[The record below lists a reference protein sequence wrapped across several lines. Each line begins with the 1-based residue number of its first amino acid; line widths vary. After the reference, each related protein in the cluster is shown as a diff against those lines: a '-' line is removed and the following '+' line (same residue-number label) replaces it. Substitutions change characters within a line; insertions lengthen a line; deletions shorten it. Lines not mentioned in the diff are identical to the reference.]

1 MHITKGEDKMSKV
14 LGEHLERAKTLE
26 PRNPNKSTGVF
37 GGKSSGILNWNDIA
51 YPHWYKIYKKL
62 IGNYW
67 QADEVNMASDVK
79 QFPELTE
86 EEQDAYLKII
96 GLLSTLDAPQTRTAL
111 LLSLYATDPSVQS
124 IMSVIAQ
131 QEAVH
136 NESYSYVL
144 SSVVSLKEQNESF
157 ELGRKDPI
165 LMKRNEK
172 IVDKYNEFV
181 ENPTIENIL
190 KVMVYTAL
198 LEGMFCYSGFA
209 FFYNLTRDNRMC
221 GTSKMLSYINR
232 DELEHGRFIT
242 ELFRA
247 TLGENPEQN
256 TEELTNWVYRVFKE
270 SVESEIKWSNYVLGK
285 VEGIDM
291 YEMEG
296 YIKYRANKMIRML
309 GYHDIYPDHT
319 ENKMKWINAYVDNFD
334 GTKTDFFE
342 QKSRQY
348 TKTSDLNGFD
358 DL

>member
-1 MHITKGEDKMSKV
+1 MSEAMLHK
-14 LGEHLERAKTLE
+14 AKTLE
-26 PRNPNKSTGVF
+26 PRNPNKSTGIF

-51 YPHWYKIYKKL
+51 YPHWYKMYKRL
-62 IGNYW
+62 VGNYW
-67 QADEVNMASDVK
+67 QADEVNMSGDVK
-79 QFPELTE
+79 QFATLTKA
-86 EEQDAYLKII
+86 EQDAYLKII
-96 GLLSTLDAPQTRTAL
+96 GLLSTLDGPQTRTAL

-144 SSVVSLKEQNESF
+144 SSVVSLDEQNASF
-157 ELGRKDPI
+157 QLGRKDPI
-165 LMKRNEK
+165 LLKRNAYITEQ
-172 IVDKYNEFV
+172 YNAFA

-190 KVMVYTAL
+190 KTLVYTAL
-198 LEGMFCYSGFA
+198 LEGMFFYSGFA
-209 FFYNLTRDNRMC
+209 FFYNLARHNKMV
-221 GTSKMLSYINR
+221 GTSTMVSYINR
-232 DELEHGRFIT
+232 DELEHGRFIG

-247 TLGENPEQN
+247 ALAENPAYN
-256 TEELTNWVYRVFKE
+256 TSELTDWVYTHFRK
-270 SVESEIKWSNYVLGK
+270 SVDLEIEWSAYVLAD

-291 YEMEG
+291 EEMAG
-296 YIKYRANKMIRML
+296 YVKYRANKMLRMMGL
-309 GYHDIYPDHT
+309 EEVYPEYT
-319 ENKMKWINAYVDNFD
+319 ENPMKWIRAYVDNFD

>member
-1 MHITKGEDKMSKV
+1 MQKV
-14 LGEHLERAKTLE
+14 TLERAKTLE

-51 YPHWYKIYKKL
+51 YPHWYKMYKRL
-62 IGNYW
+62 VGNYW
-67 QADEVNMASDVK
+67 QADEVNMSSDVK
-79 QFPELTE
+79 QFSSLTK

-111 LLSLYATDPSVQS
+111 LISLYATDPSVQS
-124 IMSVIAQ
+124 IMAVIAQ

-144 SSVVSLKEQNESF
+144 SSVVSWNEQNEAF
-157 ELGRKDPI
+157 QLGRTDE
-165 LMKRNEK
+165 LLLKRNEQLTEQ
-172 IVDKYNEFV
+172 YNAFV

-190 KVMVYTAL
+190 KTLVYTSL
-198 LEGMFCYSGFA
+198 LEGMFFYSGFA
-209 FFYNLTRDNRMC
+209 FFYHLARQNKMV
-221 GTSKMLSYINR
+221 GTSTMISYINR

-247 TLGENPEQN
+247 ALAENPEYN
-256 TEELTNWVYRVFKE
+256 NETFISWVYDHFRQ
-270 SVESEIKWSNYVLGK
+270 SVDLEIEWSHYVLADID
-285 VEGIDM
+285 GIDLR
-291 YEMEG
+291 ELDG
-296 YIKYRANKMIRML
+296 YVKYRANKMLRMMGL
-309 GYHDIYPDHT
+309 QELYP
-319 ENKMKWINAYVDNFD
+319 ENVDNPLKWIRAYVDNFD